1 MILTVQS
8 DIVHHFEDDTN
19 LLNYNDLQKRMNK
32 QVNQGLKDLINWS
45 NSNKNYLY
53 ISKTDVVSFKLSA
66 NLTNVP
72 LKLKVSGN

>member
-1 MILTVQS
+1 
-8 DIVHHFEDDTN
+8 
-19 LLNYNDLQKRMNK
+19 MNK

-72 LKLKVSGN
+72 LKLKVSGNLLYPTNTAKYSSIKIDDNLNWKQ